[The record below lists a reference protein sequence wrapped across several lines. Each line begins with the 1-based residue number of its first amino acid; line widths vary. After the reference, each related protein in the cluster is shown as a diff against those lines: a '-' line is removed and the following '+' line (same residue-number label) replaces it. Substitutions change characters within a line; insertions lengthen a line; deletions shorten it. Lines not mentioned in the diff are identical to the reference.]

1 MQFADSQVRENNEI
15 HVCALKPDSS
25 LLLETVAKLCNR
37 KIWICWNAQN
47 YIKKNKKIV
56 AIVKDHR
63 EDADTKI
70 LELLTSAN
78 KTAENMGA
86 KINIPRIF
94 GQ

>member
-1 MQFADSQVRENNEI
+1 M
-15 HVCALKPDSS
+15 
-25 LLLETVAKLCNR
+25 
-37 KIWICWNAQN
+37 
-47 YIKKNKKIV
+47 
-56 AIVKDHR
+56 KDHR